1 MPSNSL
7 YASLSSQ
14 FDATRIETVLDPMGY
29 TIKRRDVPVCLTVAG
44 SDCSGGA
51 GIQADLKTM
60 TSLGV
65 YGMSAISC
73 VVAENAE
80 RVDKIENMSPS
91 FVESQIDCCLRD
103 VPCNVVKTGMLCNVE
118 IVKVVVKSVVKYN
131 IKELVVDP
139 VMIATSGD
147 TLSNEDIVDTIV
159 KDLLPV
165 TALITPNI
173 PEALAFAR
181 SVNVDVPEV
190 NSISSMEQLASLIHG
205 FGTRYVLLKGG
216 HMPLNQLGLKASKEE
231 QGESDLQVVDIL
243 YDGETYHH
251 FASTYLK
258 QGEVHGTGCT
268 LSSAIASFLAWDH
281 SMLDSVQFA
290 IDYVHGAISQSP
302 PINLCSTNLLNHMS
316 RLRIA
321 PFAPGHFLEYLLS
334 HPKIL
339 PVWKEYTH
347 HNFTNMLA
355 KGSLPL
361 CAFQDYLKQDYLYL
375 LQFSRAYSLKGYKES
390 TFLGIFEAAQSV
402 FHVLQEK
409 EFHVS
414 FCQSYGITMEDL
426 KSSEESPACTA
437 YSRFILDTGSQ
448 QDLAALE
455 FAQAPCLIGY
465 YLVARRLMK
474 EPFRD
479 VNGPYQRWIDN
490 YVCEDYFSAVRR
502 GCRQL
507 EEIVLTLSPE
517 RIQQLVE
524 VFIRATKFEI
534 LFWETPYQKYVIEQ
548 NLNDPSL

>member
-29 TIKRRDVPVCLTVAG
+29 TIKRRDIPVCLTVAG

-80 RVDKIENMSPS
+80 RVDKVENMSAS
-91 FVESQIDCCLRD
+91 FVESQIDCCLQD
-103 VPCNVVKTGMLCNVE
+103 VPCNVVKTGMLSNVE
-118 IVKVVVKSVVKYN
+118 IVQAVVKSVVKHN
-131 IKELVVDP
+131 IKEVIVDP

-147 TLSNEDIVDTIV
+147 SLSNEDIVETII
-159 KDLLPV
+159 KYLLPV
-165 TALITPNI
+165 TTLITPNI
-173 PEALAFAR
+173 PEALAFAKR
-181 SVNVDVPEV
+181 VNGDVPEV
-190 NSISSMEQLASLIHG
+190 NSISSMEKLASLIHS
-205 FGTRYVLLKGG
+205 FGARYVLLKGG
-216 HMPLNQLGLKASKEE
+216 HMPLNQLGLKATKEE
-231 QGESDLQVVDIL
+231 QGELELQVVDIL
-243 YDGETYHH
+243 YDGKKYYH
-251 FASTYLK
+251 FSSTYLN

-281 SMLDSVQFA
+281 TMLDSVQFA

-302 PINLCSTNLLNHMS
+302 SINICSTNLLNHMS

-334 HPKIL
+334 HPSVV
-339 PVWKEYTH
+339 PVWKEYNYH
-347 HNFTNMLA
+347 KFTNMLA
-355 KGSLPL
+355 KGNLPL
-361 CAFQDYLKQDYLYL
+361 RAFQEYLKQDYLYL

-402 FHVLQEK
+402 FHVIQEK
-409 EFHVS
+409 QLHVS
-414 FCQSYGITMEDL
+414 FCQQYGITIEDL
-426 KSSEESPACTA
+426 KASEESPACTA
-437 YSRFILDTGSQ
+437 YSRYILDTGSQ

-465 YLVARRLMK
+465 YLIALRLMK

-490 YVCEDYFSAVRR
+490 YVSEDYISAVRR

-507 EEIVLTLSPE
+507 EETVCTLSPE
-517 RIQQLVE
+517 RIQQLIQ
-524 VFIRATKFEI
+524 VFVRATKFEI
-534 LFWETPYQKYVIEQ
+534 LFWETPYQKYVVEQ
-548 NLNDPSL
+548 NLEDPSL

>member
-7 YASLSSQ
+7 YALLSSQ

-29 TIKRRDVPVCLTVAG
+29 SIKRRNVPVCLTVAG

-73 VVAENAE
+73 VVAENAGG
-80 RVDKIENMSPS
+80 VDKIENMSPS
-91 FVESQIDCCLRD
+91 FVESQMDCCLRD
-103 VPCNVVKTGMLCNVE
+103 VPCKVIKTGMLGNVE
-118 IVKVVVKSVVKYN
+118 IVKAVVKSILKYK
-131 IKELVVDP
+131 IKDLVVDP

-147 TLSNEDIVDTIV
+147 SLSNGNIVDTIV
-159 KDLLPV
+159 KDLFPV
-165 TALITPNI
+165 TTLITPNI

-190 NSISSMEQLASLIHG
+190 NSISSMEQLASIICK
-205 FGTRYVLLKGG
+205 FGPRYVLVKGG
-216 HMPLNQLGLKASKEE
+216 HMPVNQLGLKALKEE
-231 QGESDLQVVDIL
+231 QGESDLQVVDVL
-243 YDGETYHH
+243 YDGKNFFH
-251 FASTYLK
+251 FTSTYLK

-281 SMLDSVQFA
+281 SMVNSVQFA

-302 PINLCSTNLLNHMS
+302 PINICDTNLLNHMS

-321 PFAPGHFLEYLLS
+321 PFAPG
-334 HPKIL
+334 
-339 PVWKEYTH
+339 
-347 HNFTNMLA
+347 N
-355 KGSLPL
+355 LPL
-361 CAFQDYLKQDYLYL
+361 RAFQEYLKQDYLYL
-375 LQFSRAYSLKGYKES
+375 VQFCRAYSLKGYKES
-390 TFLGIFEAAQSV
+390 TFSGIFEAAQSV
-402 FHVLQEK
+402 FHVLNEK
-409 EFHVS
+409 EFHIS
-414 FCQSYGITMEDL
+414 FCRSYGISLDDL
-426 KSSEESPACTA
+426 KSSEETPACTA
-437 YSRFILDTGSQ
+437 YSRFVLDTGSQ

-465 YLVARRLMK
+465 HLVARRLMK
-474 EPFRD
+474 EPFRN
-479 VNGPYQRWIDN
+479 VSGPYQRWIDN
-490 YVCEDYFSAVRR
+490 YYCEDYISAVCR

-517 RIQQLVE
+517 RIQELIE

-534 LFWETPYQKYVIEQ
+534 LFWETPYQEYVVKQ
-548 NLNDPSL
+548 NLEDPSL